1 MIMLIFSKTNP
12 WPAAII
18 VYFVIFITATAGMIV
33 FSLSHKD
40 ELVTSDYYEQEIQFQ
55 RQIDRLERTRA
66 IQAGLA
72 VAYDP
77 AAKQIRIELPTEHA
91 RQYTEG
97 QVQFH
102 RPSAASLDRRI
113 NLEVDPATGRQT
125 VDARPFE
132 PGLWKVR
139 VSWTFAGRQFF
150 FDRNVIIS
158 KSS

>member
-1 MIMLIFSKTNP
+1 MLQLTKRNP
-12 WPAAII
+12 WPVAII
-18 VYFVIFITATAGMIV
+18 AFFVVFITATAGLVV
-33 FSLSHKD
+33 FSLSHKE

-55 RQIDRLERTRA
+55 RQLDRLKQTQP
-66 IQAGLA
+66 IQSELA
-72 VAYDP
+72 VGYDP
-77 AAKQIRIELPTEHA
+77 AAKQIRIELPVEHA

-97 QVQFH
+97 RVQFY

-125 VDARPFE
+125 VDARQFE

-139 VSWTFAGRQFF
+139 VSWTVAGRQFF